1 MKRNFPHIGL
11 ARLCGWFGITRQAYY
26 QNGWKG
32 IDISIEEDILLSEVS
47 VIREN
52 HKSMGTRKL
61 YEKLQPF
68 MSEHQIKMGRDALFD
83 LLASNYMLVRKRK
96 RRIFTTQSHHWL
108 RKYTNLIH
116 GFTPTAPNQL
126 WVSDIT
132 YWKIC
137 EGHVY
142 ISFITDAFSRK
153 IVGYHVAQTLETVET
168 IQALKMA
175 LSGFLKEPESHFQLI
190 HHSDRG
196 VQYCS
201 HDYVKLLQDCH
212 IKISMTENGDPL
224 ENAIAERLNGILKDE
239 YLTDS
244 PVKSIDDAR
253 IVLARAVQLYN
264 EDRPHMSIGNLYP
277 SQVHEQSLK
286 TVKLWKNYYK
296 IKPTIVNQLQD

>member
-32 IDISIEEDILLSEVS
+32 IEISIEEDILLSEVS
-47 VIREN
+47 AIRKN
-52 HKSMGTRKL
+52 HKRMGTRKL
-61 YEKLQPF
+61 YDKLRSF
-68 MSEHQIKMGRDALFD
+68 ISEHQIKMGRDALFD

-96 RRIFTTQSHHWL
+96 RRIHTTQSHHWL
-108 RKYTNLIH
+108 RKYANLIH

-132 YWKIC
+132 YWKIS

-175 LSGFLKEPESHFQLI
+175 LSGYFKEPESHFQLI

-212 IKISMTENGDPL
+212 IQISMTENGDPL

-244 PVKSIDDAR
+244 PVKSIDDAK
-253 IVLARAVQLYN
+253 ITLAHAVELYN
-264 EDRPHMSIGNLYP
+264 EDRPHMSIGNQYP
-277 SQVHEQSLK
+277 SQVHEQNLK

-296 IKPTIVNQLQD
+296 MKPIIVNQS